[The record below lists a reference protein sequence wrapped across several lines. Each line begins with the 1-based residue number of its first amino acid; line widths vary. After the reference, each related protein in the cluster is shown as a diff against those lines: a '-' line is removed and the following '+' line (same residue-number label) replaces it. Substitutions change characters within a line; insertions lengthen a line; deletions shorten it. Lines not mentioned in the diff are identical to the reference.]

1 MALKSVSGMCFF
13 LKALF
18 QLLRHANGHN
28 HLSYD
33 GIYKIVKYW
42 PEKGKSGFLVWRY
55 FLQRDDSTP
64 PIWTEEGKKRIEQ
77 LGLDQVIVSD
87 SVLYFNIG
95 RFSISVVCFKYPE
108 GHLEALE
115 AKEQEKEKN
124 GGKRKSVVELLQNK
138 ENANTAKKAKKSGY
152 QLEPEIAE
160 LIEKDVLNR
169 KLWDEC
175 KESLDDT
182 KQVTY
187 TFKVLRAT

>member
-1 MALKSVSGMCFF
+1 L
-13 LKALF
+13 
-18 QLLRHANGHN
+18 
-28 HLSYD
+28 
-33 GIYKIVKYW
+33 
-42 PEKGKSGFLVWRY
+42 
-55 FLQRDDSTP
+55 
-64 PIWTEEGKKRIEQ
+64 
-77 LGLDQVIVSD
+77 
-87 SVLYFNIG
+87 
-95 RFSISVVCFKYPE
+95 KYPE

-138 ENANTAKKAKKSGY
+138 ENSTAKKAKKSGY

-182 KQVTY
+182 KQVIY
-187 TFKVLRAT
+187 LIKSYVVLATLFN

>member
-1 MALKSVSGMCFF
+1 M
-13 LKALF
+13 
-18 QLLRHANGHN
+18 
-28 HLSYD
+28 
-33 GIYKIVKYW
+33 
-42 PEKGKSGFLVWRY
+42 
-55 FLQRDDSTP
+55 
-64 PIWTEEGKKRIEQ
+64 
-77 LGLDQVIVSD
+77 
-87 SVLYFNIG
+87 
-95 RFSISVVCFKYPE
+95 
-108 GHLEALE
+108 EALE

-138 ENANTAKKAKKSGY
+138 ESANTAKKAKKSGY

-160 LIEKDVLNR
+160 LIEKDVLNK

>member
-1 MALKSVSGMCFF
+1 MEALK
-13 LKALF
+13 
-18 QLLRHANGHN
+18 
-28 HLSYD
+28 
-33 GIYKIVKYW
+33 
-42 PEKGKSGFLVWRY
+42 
-55 FLQRDDSTP
+55 
-64 PIWTEEGKKRIEQ
+64 
-77 LGLDQVIVSD
+77 
-87 SVLYFNIG
+87 
-95 RFSISVVCFKYPE
+95 
-108 GHLEALE
+108 

>member
-1 MALKSVSGMCFF
+1 MEALK
-13 LKALF
+13 
-18 QLLRHANGHN
+18 
-28 HLSYD
+28 
-33 GIYKIVKYW
+33 
-42 PEKGKSGFLVWRY
+42 
-55 FLQRDDSTP
+55 
-64 PIWTEEGKKRIEQ
+64 
-77 LGLDQVIVSD
+77 
-87 SVLYFNIG
+87 
-95 RFSISVVCFKYPE
+95 
-108 GHLEALE
+108 

-160 LIEKDVLNR
+160 LNEKDVLNR